1 MSATEDAMTIPRL
14 DIQASSKPVLRAF
27 FLALLAFVVGKAAAA
42 EYEAGLIQVQ
52 LNPGHTISEVN
63 AAYNTV
69 VVDSLPPLYLL
80 QVPTGQDDDALLVQ
94 METEL
99 GDTFFCVEHSWRN
112 ETPEGTR
119 QMVVAAVGGTIT
131 DYLDQRLAQRL
142 HLAEAHTQATG
153 SGVVVA
159 VLDTGVMT
167 DHEVFGGAILPGGYD
182 FIDND
187 ADPSDLANE
196 VDDDADGLPDE
207 GAGHGTLVAGIIHLV
222 APDAMILPVR
232 VLDDEGRGSTF
243 TVAKGIRY
251 AVAQGADII
260 NLSLGLTVHSGI
272 IAHELAAARLAAV
285 AMVSAAGNLGVD
297 SVQFYPA
304 SDIKVL
310 MVAALDSSDVKAP
323 FSNYH
328 AKVAVSAPGVGIYGP
343 FYDGAYAIG
352 AGTSFATPFVTGE
365 CALLWS
371 LEPWLNCD
379 QLYYRATQGVVN
391 IYSIPE
397 NQPYIA
403 KLGTGRFDG
412 LQMLLTSPLL
422 TGVMPVVQRGAE
434 ARVVPNPVSAGGRMT
449 LAWSA
454 ASPPGPV
461 CLFVHD
467 ASGRQ
472 VRRLSI
478 NGTDG
483 FVFTALDDAG
493 RPLPPGTYFVRVT
506 GSRTRQSARM
516 VVVR

>member
-1 MSATEDAMTIPRL
+1 MRNRRL
-14 DIQASSKPVLRAF
+14 DHLASIRSVLLAP
-27 FLALLAFVVGKAAAA
+27 FLALLASVVGNAAAT
-42 EYEAGLIQVQ
+42 EYEVGFIQVQ
-52 LNPGHTISEVN
+52 LNPGHTISQVN
-63 AAYNTV
+63 AIYNTV

-80 QVPTGQDDDALLVQ
+80 QVPAGQDDDALLMQ
-94 METEL
+94 MEADL
-99 GDTFFCVEHSWRN
+99 GNVFFCVEHSWRS

-131 DYLDQRLAQRL
+131 DYLDQELVQRL
-142 HLAEAHTQATG
+142 HLAEAHSRVTG

-159 VLDTGVMT
+159 VLDTGVMA
-167 DHEVFGGAILPGGYD
+167 DHEAFGDAILPGGYD

-187 ADPSDLANE
+187 ADPSDLANGI
-196 VDDDADGLPDE
+196 DDDTDGLPDE
-207 GAGHGTLVAGIIHLV
+207 GAGHGTLVVGIIHLV

-251 AVAQGADII
+251 AVAQGADVI

-272 IAHELAAARLAAV
+272 IAHELAAARLATV

-297 SVQFYPA
+297 TVQFYPA
-304 SDIKVL
+304 SDMKVL

-371 LEPWLNCD
+371 LEPGLNWD
-379 QLYYRATQGVVN
+379 QLYDRATEGVVD

-397 NQPYIA
+397 NQPYMA

-412 LQMLLTSPLL
+412 LQMLLTSPAL
-422 TGVMPVVQRGAE
+422 TGVMPVAERGAE
-434 ARVVPNPVSAGGRMT
+434 TRVVPNPVSAGGRMT

-454 ASPPGPV
+454 ASFPGPV
-461 CLFVHD
+461 HLFVHD

-472 VRRLSI
+472 VRRLEST
-478 NGTDG
+478 GTGGLIFD
-483 FVFTALDDAG
+483 ARDDAG
-493 RPLPPGTYFVRVT
+493 RPLRSGTYFLHVT
-506 GSRTRQSARM
+506 GSRTRQSARL